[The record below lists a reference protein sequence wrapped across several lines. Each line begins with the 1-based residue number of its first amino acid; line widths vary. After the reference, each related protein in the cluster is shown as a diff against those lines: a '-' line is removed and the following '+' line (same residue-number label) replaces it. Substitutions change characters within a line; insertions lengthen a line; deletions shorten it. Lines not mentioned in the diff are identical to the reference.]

1 MTRYGWTGSRVSSP
15 VSDLRTDGPV
25 LLAGACDESRYGGK
39 AVQLGEAVRAGLPVP
54 PGVALPVSLVEAL
67 VRGRPEAR
75 RCVELARDQLGAGA
89 LAVRSS
95 AVGEDGD
102 GASFAG
108 QHASVLNAADVVD
121 AVLQVARS
129 ASDASAAAYRSRLG
143 RPAGTAIGVVLQRL
157 VAAEV
162 AGVLFT
168 CDPVSGRDE
177 LVVEASWAL
186 GEAVVSGLVSP
197 DFYRLTP
204 HGQLLQVCAGHKDSA
219 VVALPGGGTAVV
231 GVDAVRARQ
240 SCLDDGHLKALVTL
254 ATRVREVW
262 PGHSDLEWA
271 YGPDGLALLQR
282 RPVTTGPGRP
292 GA

>member
-1 MTRYGWTGSRVSSP
+1 MSSPASDEWTGRAV
-15 VSDLRTDGPV
+15 T
-25 LLAGACDESRYGGK
+25 LAGACDESMYGGK

-54 PGVALPVSLVEAL
+54 PGVALPVSLVEEL

-75 RCVELARDQLGAGA
+75 RCVELARDRLGTGD

-95 AVGEDGD
+95 AVGEDGE

-108 QHASVLNAADVVD
+108 QHTTVLNAADVVD
-121 AVLQVARS
+121 AVLQVAGS
-129 ASDASAAAYRSRLG
+129 ACEGAAAAYRLRLG
-143 RPAGTAIGVVLQRL
+143 RPAGTAVGVVLQRL

-177 LVVEASWAL
+177 LVIEASWAL
-186 GEAVVSGLVSP
+186 GEAVVSGLVTP
-197 DFYRLTP
+197 DLYRLGP
-204 HGQLLQVCAGHKDSA
+204 YGEVLQVCPGHKDSA
-219 VVALPGGGTAVV
+219 VVPRPGGGTLVV
-231 GVDAVRARQ
+231 DVDAARARQ
-240 SCLDDGHLKALVTL
+240 PCLDDRHLTSLVAL
-254 ATRVREVW
+254 AARVREVW
-262 PGHSDLEWA
+262 PYHSDLEWA
-271 YGPDGLALLQR
+271 FGPDGLALLQR

>member
-1 MTRYGWTGSRVSSP
+1 MSSLA
-15 VSDLRTDGPV
+15 SDLRTGRAV
-25 LLAGACDESRYGGK
+25 TLADARDESRYGGK

-67 VRGRPEAR
+67 VLGRPEAR
-75 RCVELARDQLGAGA
+75 RCVELARDRLGAGA

-95 AVGEDGD
+95 AVGEDSE

-108 QHASVLNAADVVD
+108 QHATVLNPVDVVD
-121 AVLQVARS
+121 AVLQVAGS
-129 ASDASAAAYRSRLG
+129 ACEAAAAAYRVRLG

-157 VAAEV
+157 VTSEV

-177 LVVEASWAL
+177 LVIEASWAF

-197 DFYRLTP
+197 DLYRLGP
-204 HGQLLQVCAGHKDSA
+204 CGEVLQVCPGHKDSA
-219 VVALPGGGTAVV
+219 VVLRPGGGTLVV

-240 SCLDDGHLKALVTL
+240 PCLDARHLGALVAL
-254 ATRVREVW
+254 AARIRKVW

>member
-1 MTRYGWTGSRVSSP
+1 VSSP
-15 VSDLRTDGPV
+15 ASDQRTGRAV
-25 LLAGACDESRYGGK
+25 TLASAYDEGWYGGK

-54 PGVALPVSLVEAL
+54 PGVALPVSLVQAVVL
-67 VRGRPEAR
+67 GRPEAR
-75 RCVELARDQLGAGA
+75 RCVELACRMLGPGA

-95 AVGEDGD
+95 AVGEDGE

-108 QHASVLNAADVVD
+108 QHATVLNAADVVD
-121 AVLQVARS
+121 AVLQVAGS
-129 ASDASAAAYRSRLG
+129 ACKASAAAYRARLG

-157 VAAEV
+157 VASEV

-168 CDPVSGRDE
+168 CDPLSGRDE
-177 LVVEASWAL
+177 LVIEASWAL

-197 DFYRLTP
+197 DLYRLGP
-204 HGQLLQVCAGHKDSA
+204 CGEVLHVYPGRKDIA
-219 VVALPGGGTAVV
+219 VVPRPGGGTLVV

-240 SCLDDGHLKALVTL
+240 PCLDARHLTALVAL
-254 ATRVREVW
+254 AARVREVW

-271 YGPDGLALLQR
+271 YGPEGLALLQR